1 MKEAANDLDPTSITT
16 AKVIAT
22 HAAASRHN
30 PHDTEIRT
38 TPTLSAQPST
48 SMQPDRRCDDDEV
61 RRSHAP
67 EHLRSESSRDKQN
80 RLRLSVGMARQDLP
94 PDRSGFPHRESRS
107 PRGREKIDLEAPR
120 L

>member
-61 RRSHAP
+61 RRAPRHAARPPAGCHAP
-67 EHLRSESSRDKQN
+67 RDPSR
-80 RLRLSVGMARQDLP
+80 LEVGSL
-94 PDRSGFPHRESRS
+94 
-107 PRGREKIDLEAPR
+107 
-120 L
+120 